1 CARGRIA
8 GATPTY
14 GLDSW

>member
-8 GATPTY
+8 GTTPTY

>member
-1 CARGRIA
+1 CANYPGIA
-8 GATPTY
+8 GTTY